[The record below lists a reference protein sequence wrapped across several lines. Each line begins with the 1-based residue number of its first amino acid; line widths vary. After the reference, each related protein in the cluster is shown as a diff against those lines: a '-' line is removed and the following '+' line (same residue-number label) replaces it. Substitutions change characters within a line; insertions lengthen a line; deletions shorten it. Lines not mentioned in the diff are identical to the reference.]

1 MLVLVF
7 EIVNNSSLSPFPP
20 YYVLKKVPASITLS
34 LPVINNAKNIRIV
47 LMGADKREALL
58 QGLRRDITPFEF
70 PVCGVDST
78 KAVWLVDKACAENIE
93 SSNTSVERI
102 S

>member
-1 MLVLVF
+1 
-7 EIVNNSSLSPFPP
+7 
-20 YYVLKKVPASITLS
+20 
-34 LPVINNAKNIRIV
+34 V

-93 SSNTSVERI
+93 SSITSVERI